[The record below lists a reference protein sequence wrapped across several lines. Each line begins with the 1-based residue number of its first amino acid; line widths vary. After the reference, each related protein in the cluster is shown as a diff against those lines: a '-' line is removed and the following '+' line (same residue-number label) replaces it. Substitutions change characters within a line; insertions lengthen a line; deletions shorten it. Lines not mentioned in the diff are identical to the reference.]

1 VSAAVVAAAG
11 LTFPAPN
18 VVDMPVRL
26 VVGDVELRLG
36 TVAVELPARRGQG
49 AAALANLLRAA
60 AEVIAGRRHNWPR
73 QAWWVGDDVRL
84 PASVARGRVVQVD
97 QHAKSYLV
105 DVGGR
110 RRPVRVL
117 WSEVDPVAAREQV
130 DPIALR
136 AVLNALYAAR
146 VRA

>member
-1 VSAAVVAAAG
+1 LSAAVVAAG

-110 RRPVRVL
+110 RPVRVL

-130 DPIALR
+130 DPNAVR
-136 AVLNALYAAR
+136 AVLNALHAAR
-146 VRA
+146 VHA